1 MSGGRERAVEHLYL
15 LALSRPPTAAER
27 SRVAAFVA
35 RHPDPAKGYSA
46 ALWALLQTAEFMN
59 NH

>member
-1 MSGGRERAVEHLYL
+1 MTDKGWSAMGGFDA
-15 LALSRPPTAAER
+15 TER

-46 ALWALLQTAEFMN
+46 ALWSLLQTAEFMN